1 MGTHRSKPSSE
12 AATEFSG
19 APGLSTSTAE
29 DDVVVQ
35 IGSVSELHGQQPS
48 EASEVLGTSQE
59 QPFDRF
65 RRRLERFRGLGD
77 AEIAPGSL
85 DDESELRLQVMLLRE
100 ENARLKAARHE
111 PAGAGSAID
120 RIRLLNSEASGA
132 ATADDAWGLL
142 TDCLVIREG
151 LEQVCVEMQQAISV
165 IQERLSGL
173 TMSFEAARPTDHL
186 KADGAGSATG

>member
-1 MGTHRSKPSSE
+1 MGTHRRKLSSE
-12 AATEFSG
+12 VVTEFSG
-19 APGLSTSTAE
+19 APGLSTPTAE

-35 IGSVSELHGQQPS
+35 IGSAAELHQQQPS
-48 EASEVLGTSQE
+48 GAEQE

-65 RRRLERFRGLGD
+65 RRRFERFRGLGD
-77 AEIAPGSL
+77 AEITPGSL

-100 ENARLKAARHE
+100 ENARLKAARHQ

-120 RIRLLNSEASGA
+120 RIRLLNAQASGA

-151 LEQVCVEMQQAISV
+151 LEQVCVEMQQAIST
-165 IQERLSGL
+165 IQERLAGL
-173 TMSFEAARPTDHL
+173 TMSFEVARPTDPL
-186 KADGAGSATG
+186 EADGAGSATA